1 MRRILAGVLHEVS
14 PVTRCRMN
22 WTFTFLI
29 LALFA
34 GVLGFSRWAGGAA
47 FIAQILTYL
56 FMMLSMVFLI
66 SQELHRKDL

>member
-1 MRRILAGVLHEVS
+1 
-14 PVTRCRMN
+14 MN

-34 GVLGFSRWAGGAA
+34 GVLGFSNWAGGAA
-47 FIAQILTYL
+47 FIAQVLTYL

-66 SQELHRKDL
+66 SQEFHRKDL

>member
-1 MRRILAGVLHEVS
+1 MADDLHGPS
-14 PVTRCRMN
+14 SLIRYHMN

-34 GVLGFSRWAGGAA
+34 GVLGFSNWAGGAA
-47 FIAQILTYL
+47 FIAQVLTYL

-66 SQELHRKDL
+66 SQEFRRKDL